1 IRWSLIAARLPG
13 RTANDVKN
21 YWHTHLRKKTIVS
34 KKEENKEKEKPKETM
49 KPHEIIKPQPRT
61 FSSHSL
67 WLNGKHNFLKPF
79 MVSNKDGDIAKD
91 SESMVPIGD
100 GGDCSTMSAM
110 WWKSLLHVNDDKIN
124 EKIGSC
130 SLLQDDPTL
139 ELPNLENFLNE
150 DPSVSD
156 CYWGS
161 NNPCEFDSIL
171 DFLN

>member
-1 IRWSLIAARLPG
+1 MIAARLPG